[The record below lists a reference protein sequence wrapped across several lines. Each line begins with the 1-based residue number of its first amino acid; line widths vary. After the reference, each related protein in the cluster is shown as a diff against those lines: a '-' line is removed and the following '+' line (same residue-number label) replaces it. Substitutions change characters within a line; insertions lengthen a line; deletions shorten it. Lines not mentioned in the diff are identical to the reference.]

1 MSDVD
6 NNDDNRNDEENVA
19 TEEVE
24 DDAGKIFVGA
34 LSWDTTSARL
44 VFTLILQHHYYINQ
58 LNSFLSL

>member
-6 NNDDNRNDEENVA
+6 NNDDNRNDEDNVVEA
-19 TEEVE
+19 TEE

-44 VFTLILQHHYYINQ
+44 VSIVIHLKLSYYKT
-58 LNSFLSL
+58 